1 MNEEAR
7 EDAAGAPVVG
17 QGARRSRLSALRR
30 SPDLA
35 AVLAILVP
43 GAGHL
48 YLGRF
53 RAALGWLA
61 AILVG
66 YWAVFFPGLLLH
78 AISIGAAYRAAR
90 ARPTGALAPARDGA

>member
-1 MNEEAR
+1 MSEAVREEEAGSPGR
-7 EDAAGAPVVG
+7 GR
-17 QGARRSRLSALRR
+17 GARRSRLSGLRR

-35 AVLAILVP
+35 AVLAILLP

-53 RAALGWLA
+53 RAAGGWLA

-78 AISIGAAYRAAR
+78 VISIGAAYRAAR
-90 ARPTGALAPARDGA
+90 TRPTEAGRAVPNGA

>member
-1 MNEEAR
+1 MNDALR
-7 EDAAGAPVVG
+7 EDATGAPAVG
-17 QGARRSRLSALRR
+17 RGARRSRLSALRR

-35 AVLAILVP
+35 AVLAILLP

-53 RAALGWLA
+53 RAALGWFV

-66 YWAVFFPGLLLH
+66 YWAVFFPGLVLH
-78 AISIGAAYRAAR
+78 GISIGAAYRAAR
-90 ARPTGALAPARDGA
+90 TRPIGALAPVRDGA

>member
-1 MNEEAR
+1 MGGEGG
-7 EDAAGAPVVG
+7 AGGGGRSPG
-17 QGARRSRLSALRR
+17 RRSAHRGGRAPWRR

-53 RAALGWLA
+53 RAAAAWLV
-61 AILVG
+61 AILAG

-78 AISIGAAYRAAR
+78 AISIAVAYRAAR
-90 ARPTGALAPARDGA
+90 ARPFASQTPVSEGA

>member
-1 MNEEAR
+1 MSEAVRDEEAGSPGR
-7 EDAAGAPVVG
+7 GR
-17 QGARRSRLSALRR
+17 GARRSRLSALRR

-43 GAGHL
+43 GAGHF

-53 RAALGWLA
+53 RAAGVWLV

-66 YWAVFFPGLLLH
+66 YWAVFFPGLVLH
-78 AISIGAAYRAAR
+78 VISIATAYRAAR
-90 ARPTGALAPARDGA
+90 ARPSEAGRAVQDGA